1 MCFASCVAQGLER
14 DPFLLP
20 ALRRAPKDTLFCFL
34 RCAGPR
40 KRPFLPP
47 ALRRAPKDT
56 LFCLLRCA
64 GLRKRPFF
72 ASCVAQG
79 SKRHPFL
86 LPALR
91 RAPKDVLF
99 QLGTNKKSVQ
109 TVTARTLP
117 SMLSLKSKIS
127 YAGCFLVSTY
137 LSAFSAALAPSSP
150 TTIKLSPSTK
160 SLRKLSASAPS
171 SVMMPLAA
179 SQVKVPAASL

>member
-1 MCFASCVAQGLER
+1 MEEAKFSPSESGLQRKTELRSVHIFHQNAMPFAPCATQGPKDTLFCSLRNAGLER

-20 ALRRAPKDTLFCFL
+20 A
-34 RCAGPR
+34 
-40 KRPFLPP
+40 
-47 ALRRAPKDT
+47 
-56 LFCLLRCA
+56 
-64 GLRKRPFF
+64 
-72 ASCVAQG
+72 Q
-79 SKRHPFL
+79 
-86 LPALR
+86 R